1 MIFNNFYGIDYFDFY
16 IKRIFY
22 KFGWIGFF
30 IDGEIYR
37 FFWEGG
43 EKITNIFYYVIFY
56 QFGVKLD
63 LFIIIV

>member
-43 EKITNIFYYVIFY
+43 GKIMNIFYYVIFY
-56 QFGVKLD
+56 
-63 LFIIIV
+63 